1 MALNPNKY
9 ENIDNFIWA
18 LLKKN
23 KTPKKKD
30 YNKIY
35 LDIYNFSYE
44 DYTNRLNFIKLSI
57 KQLNK
62 LKEIPIVE
70 QRTEEWYN
78 MRKNMLTASDTY
90 NAINKSN
97 YLIKNKALK
106 IQQNIKCAALTWGIM
121 FEPIATNIYSKENN
135 DIEIF
140 DFGVIKSNDPDINFY
155 GASPDGIT
163 SLGTML
169 EIKCPIT
176 RKIKDGDVK
185 KMYMAQV
192 QGQMAVCQL
201 DECDFAEFEFEKI
214 ENVNDFLKIDS
225 NITKYFGCVIVNKDD
240 NNKFDYYTPLGLDPL
255 SCYLDTLNYED
266 NDVIY
271 WKLNKMNIQRI
282 LFDKEKWESFYK
294 PKILEFWDAVKNYKD
309 DNFDF
314 HSDSD

>member
-23 KTPKKKD
+23 KIPKKKN

-35 LDIYNFSYE
+35 FDIYNFSYE
-44 DYTNRLNFIKLSI
+44 DYINRLNFIKLSI

-140 DFGVIKSNDPDINFY
+140 D
-155 GASPDGIT
+155 
-163 SLGTML
+163 L
-169 EIKCPIT
+169 
-176 RKIKDGDVK
+176 
-185 KMYMAQV
+185 
-192 QGQMAVCQL
+192 
-201 DECDFAEFEFEKI
+201 
-214 ENVNDFLKIDS
+214 
-225 NITKYFGCVIVNKDD
+225 
-240 NNKFDYYTPLGLDPL
+240 
-255 SCYLDTLNYED
+255 
-266 NDVIY
+266 
-271 WKLNKMNIQRI
+271 
-282 LFDKEKWESFYK
+282 
-294 PKILEFWDAVKNYKD
+294 
-309 DNFDF
+309 
-314 HSDSD
+314 

>member
-18 LLKKN
+18 LLRKN

-44 DYTNRLNFIKLSI
+44 DYINRLNFIKLSI

-106 IQQNIKCAALTWGIM
+106 IQQHIKCAALTWGIM

-176 RKIKDGDVK
+176 RKIKDCDVK

-201 DECDFAEFEFEKI
+201 D
-214 ENVNDFLKIDS
+214 
-225 NITKYFGCVIVNKDD
+225 
-240 NNKFDYYTPLGLDPL
+240 
-255 SCYLDTLNYED
+255 
-266 NDVIY
+266 
-271 WKLNKMNIQRI
+271 
-282 LFDKEKWESFYK
+282 
-294 PKILEFWDAVKNYKD
+294 
-309 DNFDF
+309 
-314 HSDSD
+314 